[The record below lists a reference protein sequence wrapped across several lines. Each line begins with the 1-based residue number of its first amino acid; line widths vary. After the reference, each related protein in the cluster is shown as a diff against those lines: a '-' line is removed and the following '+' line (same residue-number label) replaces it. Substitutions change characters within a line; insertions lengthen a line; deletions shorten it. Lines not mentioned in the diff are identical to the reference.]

1 MKRISMREAKAIRLS
16 PNFTLHEFCY
26 NELGILAENFD
37 WYNIPEENGLESLRQ
52 LCENILEPVRSHFDK
67 SVRIIKGYTCP
78 RLHKALGDAPNSAHC
93 TCHAVDIRVAGI
105 SPFTVAKWIAENL
118 DYDMLLIEYE
128 DYSPEY
134 MTNPWLHVSFNAENN
149 RRLNLTSEAGL
160 REFKLAPNFTLWE
173 MVRSATATAKKIF
186 NLPDEAGIE
195 RLRLVA
201 VNILQ
206 PVRNFFGRSVRVN
219 SGYRSPALN
228 AAVGSKASK
237 TSQHM
242 KCEAADFEIMGVDNF
257 ILAQWIAKN
266 LEYDQLILEFYGND
280 KSDPNDGWVHCSYT
294 IRRQN
299 RKQDLT
305 INKKGTRPGLIKD

>member
-1 MKRISMREAKAIRLS
+1 MKITMREAKDVCLS
-16 PNFTLHEFCY
+16 SNFVLRELCYHE
-26 NELGILAENFD
+26 LADIHD
-37 WYNIPEENGLESLRQ
+37 WYNIPDEAGIASLK
-52 LCENILEPVRSHFDK
+52 LMCENILQPVHDHFDRPVR
-67 SVRIIKGYTCP
+67 ILKGYTCP
-78 RLHKALGDAPNSAHC
+78 SLNKALGDAPNSAHC
-93 TCHAVDIRVAGI
+93 SCQAVDIRVSNL
-105 SPFTVAKWIAENL
+105 SPFTVANWIAENL
-118 DYDMLLIEYE
+118 DYDTLIIEYS
-128 DYSPEY
+128 DYSVGN
-134 MTNPWLHVSFNAENN
+134 MVNPWLHVSFNAENN

-160 REFKLAPNFTLWE
+160 REFKLAPNFSLWE

-242 KCEAADFEIMGVDNF
+242 KCEAVDFEIMGVDNYV
-257 ILAQWIAKN
+257 LAQWIAKN

-305 INKKGTRPGLIKD
+305 INNKGTRPGLIKD